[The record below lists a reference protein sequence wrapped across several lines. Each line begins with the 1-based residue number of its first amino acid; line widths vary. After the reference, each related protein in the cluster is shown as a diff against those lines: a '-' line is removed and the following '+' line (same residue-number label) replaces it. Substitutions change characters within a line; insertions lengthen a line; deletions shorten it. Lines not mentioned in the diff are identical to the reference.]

1 MRYSVPGAGGPRV
14 PRLELTT
21 SITRGLLDRP
31 ARRAVTFGAMALDDL
46 RARLDRILG
55 DLQRVGDARAAAS
68 GLFEAMVETK
78 TAIAGLKDGLAATAR
93 ELAVE
98 RQHLTDAER
107 RGRLA
112 AEIQDTE
119 TAQLAEIWTTKHRE
133 RVALLERRQSV
144 QQDELAYAERQLE
157 EMSNQYRQAKA
168 GVPPGGGAGAS
179 ALPAE
184 PELER
189 EGGRL
194 DREAQA
200 ARVQQQLAD
209 LKRKLGRQD

>member
-1 MRYSVPGAGGPRV
+1 
-14 PRLELTT
+14 
-21 SITRGLLDRP
+21 
-31 ARRAVTFGAMALDDL
+31 MALDDL
-46 RARLDRILG
+46 RARLDQLLG
-55 DLQRVGDARAAAS
+55 DLHRVGDARTAAS

-78 TAIAGLKDGLAATAR
+78 TAIAGIKEAIATTAR

-98 RQHLTDAER
+98 RQSLADAER
-107 RGRLA
+107 RGKLA

-119 TAQLAEIWTTKHRE
+119 TAELAEIWTAKHRE
-133 RVALLERRQSV
+133 RVGLLERKQAV

-168 GVPPGGGAGAS
+168 GVPPSAGAATS
-179 ALPAE
+179 GPGSLSE
-184 PELER
+184 NPELDR

-194 DREAQA
+194 DREARA
-200 ARVQQQLAD
+200 ALVQQQLSD

>member
-1 MRYSVPGAGGPRV
+1 
-14 PRLELTT
+14 
-21 SITRGLLDRP
+21 
-31 ARRAVTFGAMALDDL
+31 MALDDL
-46 RARLDRILG
+46 RARLDQILG
-55 DLQRVGDARAAAS
+55 NMERAGGARGAAS

-78 TAIAGLKDGLAATAR
+78 TAISGLKDALAATAR

-98 RQHLTDAER
+98 QQYLADAER

-112 AEIQDTE
+112 AEIQDAE
-119 TAQLAEIWTTKHRE
+119 TAALAEIWTAKHRE
-133 RVALLERRQSV
+133 RVALLERKQAV
-144 QQDELAYAERQLE
+144 QTDELAFAERQLE

-168 GVPPGGGAGAS
+168 GVPPGSGTGPS
-179 ALPAE
+179 MLPDDPA
-184 PELER
+184 LER

>member
-1 MRYSVPGAGGPRV
+1 
-14 PRLELTT
+14 
-21 SITRGLLDRP
+21 
-31 ARRAVTFGAMALDDL
+31 MALDDL
-46 RARLDRILG
+46 RARLDQILG
-55 DLQRVGDARAAAS
+55 DLQRVGDARTAAS

-78 TAIAGLKDGLAATAR
+78 TAIAGLKDALAVTAR

-98 RQHLTDAER
+98 RQHLADAER
-107 RGRLA
+107 RGKLA
-112 AEIQDTE
+112 GEIQDTE
-119 TAQLAEIWTTKHRE
+119 TAQLAEVWTAKHRE
-133 RVALLERRQSV
+133 RVTLLERKQAV

-168 GVPPGGGAGAS
+168 GVPPTAGAATSGAGA
-179 ALPAE
+179 LPE
-184 PELER
+184 NPELDR

>member
-1 MRYSVPGAGGPRV
+1 
-14 PRLELTT
+14 
-21 SITRGLLDRP
+21 
-31 ARRAVTFGAMALDDL
+31 MALDDL
-46 RARLDRILG
+46 RARLDQLLG
-55 DLQRVGDARAAAS
+55 DLQRAGDARTAAS

-78 TAIAGLKDGLAATAR
+78 TAIAGLREALATTGR

-98 RQHLTDAER
+98 RQHLADAER

-112 AEIQDTE
+112 ADIEDTE
-119 TAQLAEIWTTKHRE
+119 TAALAETWTSRHRE
-133 RVALLERRQSV
+133 RVTLLERKQAV

-157 EMSNQYRQAKA
+157 EMSNQYRQAKP
-168 GVPPGGGAGAS
+168 GVG
-179 ALPAE
+179 
-184 PELER
+184 
-189 EGGRL
+189 L

>member
-1 MRYSVPGAGGPRV
+1 
-14 PRLELTT
+14 
-21 SITRGLLDRP
+21 
-31 ARRAVTFGAMALDDL
+31 MALDDL
-46 RARLDRILG
+46 RARLDQILG
-55 DLQRVGDARAAAS
+55 NMERAGDARGMAS

-78 TAIAGLKDGLAATAR
+78 TAISGLKDALTATAR

-98 RQHLTDAER
+98 HQHLADAER

-112 AEIQDTE
+112 EEIRDAE
-119 TAQLAEIWTTKHRE
+119 TAELAEIWTAKHRE
-133 RVALLERRQSV
+133 RVALLERKQAV
-144 QQDELAYAERQLE
+144 QTDELAYAERQLA
-157 EMSNQYRQAKA
+157 EMSQQYRQAKT
-168 GVPPGGGAGAS
+168 GVPPAGGTGSS
-179 ALPAE
+179 ALPDDPA
-184 PELER
+184 LER

>member
-1 MRYSVPGAGGPRV
+1 MP
-14 PRLELTT
+14 
-21 SITRGLLDRP
+21 
-31 ARRAVTFGAMALDDL
+31 LDDL
-46 RARLDRILG
+46 RARLDQILG
-55 DLQRVGDARAAAS
+55 NMERAGDARGAAS

-78 TAIAGLKDGLAATAR
+78 TAISGLKDAIAATSR

-98 RQHLTDAER
+98 QQHLADAER

-112 AEIQDTE
+112 AEIQDSE
-119 TAQLAEIWTTKHRE
+119 TAELAEIWTTKHRE
-133 RVALLERRQSV
+133 RVTLLERKHAV

-168 GVPPGGGAGAS
+168 GVPPGAGAGTS
-179 ALPAE
+179 ALPEDPA
-184 PELER
+184 LER

-200 ARVQQQLAD
+200 KRVEQQLAD

>member
-1 MRYSVPGAGGPRV
+1 
-14 PRLELTT
+14 
-21 SITRGLLDRP
+21 
-31 ARRAVTFGAMALDDL
+31 MALDDL
-46 RARLDRILG
+46 RARLDQILG
-55 DLQRVGDARAAAS
+55 DLERAGDARSAAS
-68 GLFEAMVETK
+68 GLFQAMVETK
-78 TAIAGLKDGLAATAR
+78 SAIAGIRDALVTSAR

-98 RQHLTDAER
+98 QQHLADAER

-119 TAQLAEIWTTKHRE
+119 TAELAEIWTTKHRE
-133 RVALLERRQSV
+133 RVALLERKHAV

-168 GVPPGGGAGAS
+168 GVSPGAGTGPS
-179 ALPAE
+179 ALPDDPA
-184 PELER
+184 LDR

-209 LKRKLGRQD
+209 LKRKLGK

>member
-1 MRYSVPGAGGPRV
+1 
-14 PRLELTT
+14 
-21 SITRGLLDRP
+21 
-31 ARRAVTFGAMALDDL
+31 MALDDL
-46 RARLDRILG
+46 RARLDQLLG
-55 DLQRVGDARAAAS
+55 DLQRAGDARTAAS

-78 TAIAGLKDGLAATAR
+78 TAIAGLRDALVTTGR

-98 RQHLTDAER
+98 QQHLADAER

-112 AEIQDTE
+112 AEIEDTE
-119 TAQLAEIWTTKHRE
+119 TAELAGMWTAKHRE
-133 RVALLERRQSV
+133 RVTLLERKQAV

-157 EMSNQYRQAKA
+157 EMSNQYRQAKS
-168 GVPPGGGAGAS
+168 GVVPGAVSGGFAPP
-179 ALPAE
+179 LDPA
-184 PELER
+184 LER

>member
-1 MRYSVPGAGGPRV
+1 
-14 PRLELTT
+14 
-21 SITRGLLDRP
+21 
-31 ARRAVTFGAMALDDL
+31 MALDDL
-46 RARLDRILG
+46 RARLDQILG
-55 DLQRVGDARAAAS
+55 NMERAGDARGAAS

-78 TAIAGLKDGLAATAR
+78 TAISGLKDAIAATSR

-98 RQHLTDAER
+98 QQHLADAER

-112 AEIQDTE
+112 AEIQDSE
-119 TAQLAEIWTTKHRE
+119 TAELAEIWTTKHRE
-133 RVALLERRQSV
+133 RVTLLERKHAV
-144 QQDELAYAERQLE
+144 QLDELAYAERQLE
-157 EMSNQYRQAKA
+157 EMSDQYRQAKA
-168 GVPPGGGAGAS
+168 GVPPGAGAGTS
-179 ALPAE
+179 ALPEDPA
-184 PELER
+184 LER

>member
-1 MRYSVPGAGGPRV
+1 
-14 PRLELTT
+14 
-21 SITRGLLDRP
+21 
-31 ARRAVTFGAMALDDL
+31 MALDDL
-46 RARLDRILG
+46 RARLDQILG
-55 DLQRVGDARAAAS
+55 NMERAGDARGAAS

-78 TAIAGLKDGLAATAR
+78 TAISGLKEAIAATSR

-98 RQHLTDAER
+98 QQHLADAER

-112 AEIQDTE
+112 AEIQDSE
-119 TAQLAEIWTTKHRE
+119 TAELAEIWTTKHRE
-133 RVALLERRQSV
+133 RVTLLERKHAV
-144 QQDELAYAERQLE
+144 QLDELAYAERQLE

-168 GVPPGGGAGAS
+168 GVPPGAGAGTS
-179 ALPAE
+179 ALPEDPA
-184 PELER
+184 LER

-200 ARVQQQLAD
+200 KRVEQQLAD